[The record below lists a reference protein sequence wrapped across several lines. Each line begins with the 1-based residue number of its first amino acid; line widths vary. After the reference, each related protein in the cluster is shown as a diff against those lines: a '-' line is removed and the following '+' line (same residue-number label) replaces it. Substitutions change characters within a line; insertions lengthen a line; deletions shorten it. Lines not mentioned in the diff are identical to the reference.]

1 LNETGLTENVV
12 ATNAILR
19 IYIVK
24 TLQALIAGERG
35 IEKKVYGLY
44 PVSVSAGSE

>member
-1 LNETGLTENVV
+1 LTEKVV
-12 ATNAILR
+12 ATNAIER

-24 TLQALIAGERG
+24 TLQDLIAGERG
-35 IEKKVYGLY
+35 IVNKVYGLY